1 MEQHEGWMRYP
12 AGHLPWR
19 GMEER
24 SVRETHFAMLYIL
37 LDFNYL
43 LAGKFKNKT
52 WVLSHSSIS
61 PQWGGQS
68 PARTACQLGAQLP
81 A

>member
-1 MEQHEGWMRYP
+1 
-12 AGHLPWR
+12 
-19 GMEER
+19 MEER
-24 SVRETHFAMLYIL
+24 SVREIHFAMLDIL
-37 LDFNYL
+37 LNFNYL

-52 WVLSHSSIS
+52 WVLSHPSVS

-68 PARTACQLGAQLP
+68 PVGTAGQPGAQLP